1 MAVRAA
7 VRNGGGEMSIDP
19 IAELDSLL
27 VPVDGSEASLRALAV
42 ACDIA
47 RRRKTCSVSAVHVI
61 EVPRRLPLD
70 ADLVVE
76 LERGERI
83 LERAEALAK
92 ERGVTLD
99 GDLLQARQ
107 AGPAI
112 VDEAAERGAGA
123 IVMGVDYHRPHG
135 AFELGR
141 LPEYALTHAPCE
153 VWLIRYPPEQ
163 AAEGADDA
171 AHDERGDAC

>member
-1 MAVRAA
+1 M
-7 VRNGGGEMSIDP
+7 GDTP

-27 VPVDGSEASLRALAV
+27 VPIDGSEASLRALAV
-42 ACDIA
+42 ACEIA

-61 EVPRRLPLD
+61 EVPRRLPVE
-70 ADLVVE
+70 ADLVAE
-76 LERGERI
+76 LDRGERI
-83 LERAEALAK
+83 LEHAEAVAK
-92 ERGVTLD
+92 EHGVTLD

-112 VDEAAERGAGA
+112 VDEAADRGAGA

-141 LPEYALTHAPCE
+141 LPEYALVHAPCE
-153 VWLIRYPPEQ
+153 VWLIRYPPEG
-163 AAEGADDA
+163 AAEREA
-171 AHDERGDAC
+171 AAAEHAAERDERGHSR